1 MGKKQDI
8 ELLETY
14 AEALEIELKL
24 SHDDNEDLNR
34 RLGIANSTVH
44 KQLKHIE
51 ILERQLLQQENA
63 IERKDRQFEGLKACY
78 KDDLINGR
86 LG

>member
-1 MGKKQDI
+1 MVVEKNNHIGKLQAHI
-8 ELLETY
+8 EL
-14 AEALEIELKL
+14 
-24 SHDDNEDLNR
+24 
-34 RLGIANSTVH
+34 
-44 KQLKHIE
+44 
-51 ILERQLLQQENA
+51 LERQLLQQDKA